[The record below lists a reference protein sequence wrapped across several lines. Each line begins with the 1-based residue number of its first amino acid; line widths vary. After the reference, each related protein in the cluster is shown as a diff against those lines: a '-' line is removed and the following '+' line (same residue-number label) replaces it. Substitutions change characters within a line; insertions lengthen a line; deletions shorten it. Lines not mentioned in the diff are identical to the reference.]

1 MYTTLFLALATLAFI
16 VLVAGVL
23 YLIFD
28 VRKTIISLRQF
39 LETADG
45 TLKTISEEVSLAC
58 KSVRDAADGVV
69 GITSDVREVTGSA
82 RALGDNLKDVSAIVK
97 LFSGELE
104 GMATL
109 FSGRLRGVRAG
120 VAAALSVVQKG
131 LWK

>member
-45 TLKTISEEVSLAC
+45 TLKSTSEEVNLAA

-69 GITSDVREVTGSA
+69 GITSNVREVTGSA